1 MEGKLKTQGNKR
13 SEKVNESI
21 QQAIPEDMFELG
33 GSIGMQGAMQQ
44 SILGGPYDSMPT
56 NDNIMLPNPN
66 MAPMMMPD
74 QEYVPQIDLNLDH
87 SFSWEMIG
95 LGLEEPMPTQEAVDE
110 LYDFTPPTSGY
121 ANRTKEQNFISK
133 KYIHLY
139 R

>member
-1 MEGKLKTQGNKR
+1 MEGKLKTQGNKG
-13 SEKVNESI
+13 SEKVKDSI
-21 QQAIPEDMFELG
+21 QQGVPETMFELG
-33 GSIGMQGAMQQ
+33 GSMGMQGAMQQ
-44 SILGGPYDSMPT
+44 SILGGSYDSMPT

-110 LYDFTPPTSGY
+110 LYGFTPPTSGY
-121 ANRTKEQNFISK
+121 ANRTKEQNSISR

-139 R
+139 Q

>member
-21 QQAIPEDMFELG
+21 PQAIPEDMFELG
-33 GSIGMQGAMQQ
+33 GSMGMQGAMQQ

-110 LYDFTPPTSGY
+110 LYGFTPPTSGY

>member
-1 MEGKLKTQGNKR
+1 M
-13 SEKVNESI
+13 
-21 QQAIPEDMFELG
+21 
-33 GSIGMQGAMQQ
+33 GMQGTMQP

-74 QEYVPQIDLNLDH
+74 QEYMPQIDLNLDH

-110 LYDFTPPTSGY
+110 LYEVIAPTSGY
-121 ANRTKEQNFISK
+121 ANRTKEQNSISK
-133 KYIHLY
+133 RYIHPPQ
-139 R
+139 